1 MGKLVIR
8 TLDIFICTYIMPL
21 LIILISVVK
30 SKRKEDWALKRVKMG
45 KLTLIGLLD
54 SFLST
59 YFMPLVVPTFV
70 VKRSEKVER
79 KFWY

>member
-1 MGKLVIR
+1 
-8 TLDIFICTYIMPL
+8 MPL